1 MYQLH
6 YPMPLPFLLI
16 NHVPDRRMRLEFE
29 HISKFEVEIIFELIL
44 GYELLEHMGSTHE
57 KQRQKVS
64 CHIPF
69 N

>member
-16 NHVPDRRMRLEFE
+16 THVLRLEFE
-29 HISKFEVEIIFELIL
+29 HLSKFEVEIIFELAL